1 MNMWLVIGLLVFLFA
16 LEVWVAILAIIN
28 GLKVWKLLKNA
39 EVSIKNCKETNGEE
53 NDEFRRE
60 VTELTTANNL
70 VERRLMRWLI
80 HLKSV

>member
-1 MNMWLVIGLLVFLFA
+1 MWLVIGLLVFLFA